1 MFQSKARISSVCRPA
16 ALRLLVIAS
25 LALLGLTVSGGW
37 TAARAEGPA
46 LWMASP
52 EQTGVTGA
60 TGGIIEVRPF
70 QLLKSGVPKRI
81 KIKDA
86 FGPLANSAGIA
97 FQPNGALWV
106 TTLNNT
112 VLKFTPAQLSN
123 LSVVPHP
130 KPKVKITSSSFGFN
144 IGCAFD
150 SHVNLWIVDSLNDAI
165 HEISHAQLAAG
176 TAEVTP
182 AVTITDTT
190 DLTSPSFA
198 AFDATGD
205 IWISSLSNSKLV
217 EFSASQLANS
227 GSPIPNVIISSTSLN
242 EPGEIAFDGS
252 GNLWVT
258 NAGNDTVVEFTA
270 AQLTA
275 TGSPAANVV
284 ISDDGSGSLAT
295 PWGLQFDDTQRLW
308 VFDYMSGHVVKYGP
322 GQLAATGSPT
332 PRITLTGLPL
342 FSAQIIFGPKH

>member
-1 MFQSKARISSVCRPA
+1 M
-16 ALRLLVIAS
+16 
-25 LALLGLTVSGGW
+25 GGGW
-37 TAARAEGPA
+37 STVRAEGPA
-46 LWMASP
+46 LWIANP
-52 EQTGVTGA
+52 TTGA
-60 TGGIIEVRPF
+60 GAKGGIIEVRPL
-70 QLLKSGVPKRI
+70 QLLKSGVPKRV

-112 VLKFTPAQLSN
+112 VLKFTSAQLSN
-123 LSVVPHP
+123 LAAVPHP
-130 KPKVKITSSSFGFN
+130 TPKATITSASFGFN

-150 SHVNLWIVDSLNDAI
+150 SHVNLWIVDSLNDSI

-176 TAEVTP
+176 SADVIP
-182 AVTITDTT
+182 LVTITDTT

-198 AFDATGD
+198 AFDAAGN

-217 EFSASQLANS
+217 EFSASQLASS
-227 GSPIPNVIISSTSLN
+227 GSPVPNVIISSTSLN
-242 EPGEIAFDGS
+242 EPGEIAFDSS

-270 AQLTA
+270 AQLA
-275 TGSPAANVV
+275 ASGSPAANVI

-295 PWGLQFDDTQRLW
+295 PWGLQFDDMHRLW
-308 VFDYMSGHVVKYGP
+308 VFDYTSGHVVKYAP
-322 GQLAATGSPT
+322 AQLATSGSPT

-342 FSAQIIFGPKH
+342 YSAQIIFGPRH